1 MSHAAPS
8 PGITQERPL
17 LPLSHLLKLSIYWLG
32 INTIWGGLNSIILP
46 SRIDAIDHQ
55 NAGFLLAVI
64 NGVAVLMAI
73 VVQPTVGMISDYTVT
88 RWGKRK
94 PYIVI
99 GATLD
104 VVFLFGIAASQTYL
118 TILAFLVLLQFSS
131 NFAQGPFQGYV
142 PDLVPAQQVG
152 TASGL
157 MGVML
162 VMGQIAGV
170 GVATLGTPGNLFLAT
185 IGLGLIE
192 LGTAIVLVTSVREGS
207 AAPPRPGSWLK
218 IAASAWGTDILRES
232 NVLWLL
238 LVRLFFLGAISAT
251 SLGLFYFMRTHGLI
265 EEKAAE
271 LIFVATLLVG
281 TATAAA
287 ALPGGRLSDR
297 FGRRPMIWVAC
308 AISAGAMLL
317 VSVAPTPWLAIAAF
331 VPFGV
336 GVGIFLS
343 VDWALMTDV
352 IPKETTGRYMGILN
366 AGTAAAGPV
375 FLLVGG
381 LVMDRVGALDA
392 AAGPRAAMAVAAL
405 FLVGAGIVLLRVD
418 PTRREAVAPFAEPGP
433 IAAA

>member
-1 MSHAAPS
+1 
-8 PGITQERPL
+8 
-17 LPLSHLLKLSIYWLG
+17 
-32 INTIWGGLNSIILP
+32 
-46 SRIDAIDHQ
+46 
-55 NAGFLLAVI
+55 
-64 NGVAVLMAI
+64 

-118 TILAFLVLLQFSS
+118 AILAFLVLLQFSS

-170 GVATLGTPGNLFLAT
+170 GVATIGTPGNLFLAT

-192 LGTAIVLVTSVREGS
+192 FGTAIVLVASVREGS
-207 AAPPRPGSWLK
+207 GAPRRPGSWLK
-218 IAASAWGTDILRES
+218 IATSAWGTDILKES

-238 LVRLFFLGAISAT
+238 LVRLLFLGAISAT
-251 SLGLFYFMRTHGLI
+251 NLGLFYFMRTHGLI
-265 EEKAAE
+265 EDDAAN

-308 AISAGAMLL
+308 AISAAAMLL
-317 VSVAPTPWLAIAAF
+317 VAIAPTEWLAIAAF
-331 VPFGV
+331 VPFGI

-375 FLLVGG
+375 FLFVGG
-381 LVMDRVGALDA
+381 LVMDRVGVLDE

-405 FLVGAGIVLLRVD
+405 FLVGAAIVLIRVD
-418 PTRREAVAPFAEPGP
+418 PTRREATVAAIEAESAPATG
-433 IAAA
+433 